1 MTTYSLTIEIDSAGL
16 QTISDAGMSIAL
28 LQPQQNAA
36 YQMVAVLTSATNTV
50 DISWTEAE
58 LVYVS
63 LYNLSAYS
71 VLQINSSHAAITG
84 QSFSYDGQT
93 ISVSGST
100 TLPGTI
106 QLLNTSG
113 STVASGL
120 AKDFSVNGHIQA
132 TAITSAASL
141 LQNGLG
147 SFEVAN
153 KVMLT
158 LLGGAQL
165 GMALPS
171 QTIPNFSQHQIR
183 KRSIPAVSVQPP
195 LMLDFTA
202 GNANQTVHFDDQNS
216 VFVNGGL
223 T

>member
-1 MTTYSLTIEIDSAGL
+1 MTVYTLTIEIDPAGL
-16 QTISDAGMSIAL
+16 QAISDAGLSIAL

-36 YQMVAVLTSATNTV
+36 YQIVAVLTSAASTV
-50 DISWTEAE
+50 YISWTDAE

-63 LYNLSAYS
+63 LYSLSAYS
-71 VLQINSSHAAITG
+71 VLNINSSHSALTG
-84 QSFSYDGQT
+84 QSFTYDGQSIAT
-93 ISVSGST
+93 SGST
-100 TLPGTI
+100 TLPDTI
-106 QLLNTSG
+106 QLLNSSG
-113 STVASGL
+113 SIVASGL
-120 AKDFSVNGHIQA
+120 AKDFSVNGHNQA
-132 TAITSAASL
+132 TAITSATSL
-141 LQNGLG
+141 LQSGLG

-153 KVMLT
+153 KMMLT

-171 QTIPNFSQHQIR
+171 QTIPDFAQHRTR

-195 LMLDFTA
+195 LMLDFTT
-202 GNANQTVHFDDQNS
+202 GNATQTVHFDDQNG